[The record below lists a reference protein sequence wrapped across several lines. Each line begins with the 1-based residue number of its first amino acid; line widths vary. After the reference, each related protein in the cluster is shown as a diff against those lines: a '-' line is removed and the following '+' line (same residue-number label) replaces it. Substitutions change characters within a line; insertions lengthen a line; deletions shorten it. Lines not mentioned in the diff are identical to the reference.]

1 MTDHVPPDSAW
12 NTNHSARPG
21 GKGAPYRRLLLGQRK
36 TVAQTRLRRNVT
48 RDKIQLYL
56 NMRVR
61 SVGLSSII
69 GKSKTKLETIRLVK
83 WFLDEERNATVLR
96 LS

>member
-1 MTDHVPPDSAW
+1 
-12 NTNHSARPG
+12 
-21 GKGAPYRRLLLGQRK
+21 
-36 TVAQTRLRRNVT
+36 
-48 RDKIQLYL
+48 
-56 NMRVR
+56 MRVR

-96 LS
+96 LSWSVPFPI